1 MSDILI
7 NKEAKNPDGEG
18 KNILLVED
26 SQVVQNITKHVL
38 EFYNHK
44 VHTVLN
50 GSEALDEIQSND
62 YDIILMDIAMP
73 NMNGIECIG
82 RLRKMEDPKKANLP
96 VIAIT
101 GNAEFLSPI
110 EFKKAGFSDFLE
122 KPIDFDNM
130 SRILKKFIN
139 AGSAK

>member
-7 NKEAKNPDGEG
+7 NKEAKDPKNEG
-18 KNILLVED
+18 KKILLVED

-44 VHTVLN
+44 VYTVLN
-50 GSEALDEIQSND
+50 GGEALDKIEKND

-73 NMNGIECIG
+73 NMNGLECISK
-82 RLRKMEDPKKANLP
+82 LRKIKDPKKAALP

-101 GNAEFLSPI
+101 GNAEFLSPV

-122 KPIDFDNM
+122 KPVDFDNM
-130 SRILKKFIN
+130 SEILKKFI
-139 AGSAK
+139 